1 MLLNSY
7 EGFDYM
13 DYSRYS
19 MSTKDWG
26 IVFIKSMAATVII
39 AYLFYDS
46 PIVVIAFPAVFAY
59 CAKLCRQEGVRRQ
72 KEKLNEEFMNVLKVL
87 SSNMLA
93 GYSVE
98 NAWQEAEKEME
109 LMYGNDSLMLSEIQE
124 MNRQIKMN
132 QTFEAVLSEFAHRS
146 GLEDI
151 VNFSDIFS
159 FAKRSGGR
167 FVDIIESTTYRMWTK
182 YDTNRQIEVA
192 VSAKRL
198 EQKTMNYIP
207 IFLLAFLKLS
217 SRDYMSALY
226 GNPDSCLRYTFA
238 YENAAAGQGRFIHTY
253 KCDGN
258 PLPSFEGEPKLV
270 EIPSDI
276 DEFTDLLWK
285 SLNQDNKVSL
295 FVRFIDIETGKYESR
310 IVNKNK

>member
-19 MSTKDWG
+19 MSIKDWG

-217 SRDYMSALY
+217 SRDVCIIWKPDRGNLY
-226 GNPDSCLRYTFA
+226 EYLSFSLCRGN
-238 YENAAAGQGRFIHTY
+238 
-253 KCDGN
+253 
-258 PLPSFEGEPKLV
+258 
-270 EIPSDI
+270 
-276 DEFTDLLWK
+276 
-285 SLNQDNKVSL
+285 
-295 FVRFIDIETGKYESR
+295 
-310 IVNKNK
+310 

>member
-19 MSTKDWG
+19 MCTKDWG

-46 PIVVIAFPAVFAY
+46 PIVVIAFPVVFAY

-109 LMYGNDSLMLSEIQE
+109 LMYGNDSLMLSE

-182 YDTNRQIEVA
+182 YDTNRQIDVA

-198 EQKTMNYIP
+198 EQ
-207 IFLLAFLKLS
+207 
-217 SRDYMSALY
+217 
-226 GNPDSCLRYTFA
+226 
-238 YENAAAGQGRFIHTY
+238 GQ
-253 KCDGN
+253 
-258 PLPSFEGEPKLV
+258 
-270 EIPSDI
+270 
-276 DEFTDLLWK
+276 
-285 SLNQDNKVSL
+285 LNWQRN
-295 FVRFIDIETGKYESR
+295 FYR
-310 IVNKNK
+310 

>member
-124 MNRQIKMN
+124 MNRQIKN
-132 QTFEAVLSEFAHRS
+132 VP
-146 GLEDI
+146 
-151 VNFSDIFS
+151 
-159 FAKRSGGR
+159 AK
-167 FVDIIESTTYRMWTK
+167 
-182 YDTNRQIEVA
+182 
-192 VSAKRL
+192 
-198 EQKTMNYIP
+198 
-207 IFLLAFLKLS
+207 S
-217 SRDYMSALY
+217 SRKLLRTNMSSFFMRSILSFVY
-226 GNPDSCLRYTFA
+226 Y
-238 YENAAAGQGRFIHTY
+238 QGA
-253 KCDGN
+253 
-258 PLPSFEGEPKLV
+258 
-270 EIPSDI
+270 
-276 DEFTDLLWK
+276 
-285 SLNQDNKVSL
+285 KVA
-295 FVRFIDIETGKYESR
+295 
-310 IVNKNK
+310 

>member
-19 MSTKDWG
+19 MCTKDWG

-109 LMYGNDSLMLSEIQE
+109 LMYGNNSLMLSEIQE

-207 IFLLAFLKLS
+207 IFLLAFFKAVFKRLYVCTIWKPDRGNLYEYLS
-217 SRDYMSALY
+217 FSLCR
-226 GNPDSCLRYTFA
+226 GN
-238 YENAAAGQGRFIHTY
+238 
-253 KCDGN
+253 
-258 PLPSFEGEPKLV
+258 
-270 EIPSDI
+270 
-276 DEFTDLLWK
+276 
-285 SLNQDNKVSL
+285 
-295 FVRFIDIETGKYESR
+295 
-310 IVNKNK
+310 

>member
-46 PIVVIAFPAVFAY
+46 LIVVIAFPAVFAY

-146 GLEDI
+146 G
-151 VNFSDIFS
+151 
-159 FAKRSGGR
+159 GR

-226 GNPDSCLRYTFA
+226 GNLIGVIFMSTCLLA
-238 YENAAAGQGRFIHTY
+238 YAGAI
-253 KCDGN
+253 
-258 PLPSFEGEPKLV
+258 KLAKKFLQV
-270 EIPSDI
+270 GIGI
-276 DEFTDLLWK
+276 
-285 SLNQDNKVSL
+285 
-295 FVRFIDIETGKYESR
+295 
-310 IVNKNK
+310 

>member
-1 MLLNSY
+1 MKGLIIWITADIPCSI
-7 EGFDYM
+7 
-13 DYSRYS
+13 
-19 MSTKDWG
+19 KDWG

-132 QTFEAVLSEFAHRS
+132 QTFERCCQNL
-146 GLEDI
+146 LM
-151 VNFSDIFS
+151 
-159 FAKRSGGR
+159 KRSGGYSQ
-167 FVDIIESTTYRMWTK
+167 F
-182 YDTNRQIEVA
+182 
-192 VSAKRL
+192 
-198 EQKTMNYIP
+198 
-207 IFLLAFLKLS
+207 F
-217 SRDYMSALY
+217 
-226 GNPDSCLRYTFA
+226 
-238 YENAAAGQGRFIHTY
+238 
-253 KCDGN
+253 
-258 PLPSFEGEPKLV
+258 
-270 EIPSDI
+270 
-276 DEFTDLLWK
+276 
-285 SLNQDNKVSL
+285 
-295 FVRFIDIETGKYESR
+295 
-310 IVNKNK
+310 

>member
-7 EGFDYM
+7 EGVDYM

-19 MSTKDWG
+19 MSTKDLG

-159 FAKRSGGR
+159 FAKEKR
-167 FVDIIESTTYRMWTK
+167 
-182 YDTNRQIEVA
+182 RQICGYHRVYH
-192 VSAKRL
+192 L
-198 EQKTMNYIP
+198 
-207 IFLLAFLKLS
+207 
-217 SRDYMSALY
+217 
-226 GNPDSCLRYTFA
+226 
-238 YENAAAGQGRFIHTY
+238 
-253 KCDGN
+253 
-258 PLPSFEGEPKLV
+258 
-270 EIPSDI
+270 
-276 DEFTDLLWK
+276 
-285 SLNQDNKVSL
+285 QDVDKV
-295 FVRFIDIETGKYESR
+295 
-310 IVNKNK
+310 